1 LFLLIPNSRF
11 GQSAA
16 TKKAAYLAGCVLLAL
31 SINRAVLV
39 TSVAGSAGFENQTT
53 QAGTTSAQGSTP
65 AAAVSYTATE
75 AADNRTLHAAP
86 AAGDGKT
93 SNRFANM
100 PAEYRENTASNFVR
114 RLYYCVEGVTEIPQ
128 KELEFWVQALQ
139 EGDVTAAVLGQS
151 FFFSPEEVE
160 HSSLTDDEFMSA
172 ASLVYLDRDLMT
184 TDAEMCRERLATA
197 DRRDFFKSMFSSDEC
212 AELLSACQIYPGVE
226 DDRYPLDRNV
236 LIKEIEA
243 VRTVRDSQSTPSE
256 EDQTTFTPGYI
267 LHNLPAV
274 AMLLVRS
281 VVQDAD
287 NWMRGLVGGSLSY
300 SSLDLAWFWVLA
312 LYLLLWYAAVP
323 AQDVPVP
330 GLPQGRYRVW
340 CALAALL
347 CAALAFAGCLVW
359 TPTYYQTVYG
369 FQGRYLLP
377 VLPLFLL
384 TCLPRRVQVAS
395 GKSSACTLVCCLCV
409 VNAGV
414 LLNAMLAVIAR

>member
-1 LFLLIPNSRF
+1 M
-11 GQSAA
+11 
-16 TKKAAYLAGCVLLAL
+16 
-31 SINRAVLV
+31 LV

-53 QAGTTSAQGSTP
+53 QAETTSAQGSTP

-184 TDAEMCRERLATA
+184 TDAEMCRERLANA

-243 VRTVRDSQSTPSE
+243 ARTVRDSQSTPSE
-256 EDQTTFTPGYI
+256 EDHLYPR
-267 LHNLPAV
+267 LHPAQS
-274 AMLLVRS
+274 AR
-281 VVQDAD
+281 
-287 NWMRGLVGGSLSY
+287 RG
-300 SSLDLAWFWVLA
+300 
-312 LYLLLWYAAVP
+312 YAAGT
-323 AQDVPVP
+323 QR
-330 GLPQGRYRVW
+330 G
-340 CALAALL
+340 
-347 CAALAFAGCLVW
+347 AGC
-359 TPTYYQTVYG
+359 
-369 FQGRYLLP
+369 
-377 VLPLFLL
+377 
-384 TCLPRRVQVAS
+384 
-395 GKSSACTLVCCLCV
+395 
-409 VNAGV
+409 
-414 LLNAMLAVIAR
+414 